1 MQTHI
6 APTSAPLYADAG
18 SGRGDI
24 PLWPSTRMGWASGH
38 LGLVLVEKRLWY
50 TAKEVSYFSFFRS
63 L

>member
-1 MQTHI
+1 
-6 APTSAPLYADAG
+6 
-18 SGRGDI
+18 
-24 PLWPSTRMGWASGH
+24 MGWARGH